1 MEQGAY
7 LSAPSNPWWRAKTW
21 WSWSMSGT
29 VASCVPAGQNTACPG
44 WEEAWRPSGTN
55 MMVCPGSDTRLTEV
69 GSGSSSRSTPST
81 LSCMAQPVGM
91 TTVEVSSLL
100 AGLADASRSGCANDP
115 RQAGSWRRRRL
126 AGLPSSGCGPQRGTR
141 WASGLRGGIF
151 SMLVPMRSCLSVAGA
166 GARQGPRQVMDL
178 GAAVL
183 CSGTAVVWF
192 LRDTL
197 WTLWD
202 RVGAATRMTGCL
214 LIRRG
219 GGRT

>member
-7 LSAPSNPWWRAKTW
+7 LSAPLNPWSRAKTW

-29 VASCVPAGQNTACPG
+29 GAASVPAGQNTACPG
-44 WEEAWRPSGTN
+44 WEEAWRPSGTR

-81 LSCMAQPVGM
+81 CSCMAQPVGM
-91 TTVEVSSLL
+91 TTVDVSSLL
-100 AGLADASRSGCANDP
+100 AGLADASRSGCANEA

-126 AGLPSSGCGPQRGTR
+126 AGLPSSGCGSQQGTGETL
-141 WASGLRGGIF
+141 GLRGGIF
-151 SMLVPMRSCLSVAGA
+151 SMLVAMRSCPSFAVAGA
-166 GARQGPRQVMDL
+166 QQGPRQVMGL
-178 GAAVL
+178 GSTLL

-192 LRDTL
+192 LQDTL

-202 RVGAATRMTGCL
+202 RVDATRLTGC
-214 LIRRG
+214 
-219 GGRT
+219 